1 MESKMNSKKDYNEVL
16 EFQELLYHVLHQ
28 HTNEAIADEIH
39 PSTVLNIQAAVLL
52 KTAVELYTIHFRKDV
67 DVQKILDVAK
77 STVSSVRDRI
87 DTEINPQTYH

>member
-1 MESKMNSKKDYNEVL
+1 MNSKKDYNEVL

-87 DTEINPQTYH
+87 DTEINPQTYHQLH

>member
-1 MESKMNSKKDYNEVL
+1 MNSKKDYNEVS

-28 HTNEAIADEIH
+28 HTNQAIADEIH

>member
-1 MESKMNSKKDYNEVL
+1 MNSKKDYNEVL

-52 KTAVELYTIHFRKDV
+52 KTAVAVSYTHLTLPTK
-67 DVQKILDVAK
+67 A
-77 STVSSVRDRI
+77 
-87 DTEINPQTYH
+87 